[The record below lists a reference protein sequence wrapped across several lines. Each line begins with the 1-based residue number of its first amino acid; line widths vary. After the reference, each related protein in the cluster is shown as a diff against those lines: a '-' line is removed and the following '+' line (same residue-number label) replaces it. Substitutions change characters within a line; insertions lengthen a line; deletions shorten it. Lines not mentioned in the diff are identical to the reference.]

1 MPTYSYRCNT
11 CGHQFDQVQRF
22 SEDPLT
28 DCPDCE
34 GSVRRVIQPV
44 GVVFKGSGWY
54 INDSR
59 KSPES
64 DAATAKPKEKDKTK
78 PSETAKTATTDSGT
92 SGKADTAKPKSAAP
106 A

>member
-1 MPTYSYRCNT
+1 MPTYSYRCDT
-11 CGHQFDQVQRF
+11 CGQQFDRVQRF
-22 SEDPLT
+22 SDEPLT

-34 GSVRRVIQPV
+34 GTVRRVIQPV

-59 KSPES
+59 KSPEAEKPKS
-64 DAATAKPKEKDKTK
+64 DGKEKAKPSD
-78 PSETAKTATTDSGT
+78 TAKTASTESGAAT
-92 SGKADTAKPKSAAP
+92 KTETGKTKTAAP

>member
-1 MPTYSYRCNT
+1 MPTYSYRCDT
-11 CGHQFDQVQRF
+11 CGNQFDQVQRF

-28 DCPDCE
+28 DCPTCE
-34 GSVRRVIQPV
+34 GTVRRVIQPV

-59 KSPES
+59 KSS
-64 DAATAKPKEKDKTK
+64 DPDKPKSDKKEKAKP
-78 PSETAKTATTDSGT
+78 S
-92 SGKADTAKPKSAAP
+92 DTAKSAPTDNGSGAKAEPAKTKTPAP